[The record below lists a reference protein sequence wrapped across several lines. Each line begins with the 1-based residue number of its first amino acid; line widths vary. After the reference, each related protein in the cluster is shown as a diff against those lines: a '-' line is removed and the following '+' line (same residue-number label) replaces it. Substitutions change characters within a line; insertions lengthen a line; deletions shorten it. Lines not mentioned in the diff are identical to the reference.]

1 LIASIA
7 YYFREA
13 FTSFRRNILMSVA
26 AISTVAIS
34 LFFLGFFIIIALI
47 FNAKFGGLEAEANIN
62 VYLKDDISVEQTKAI
77 NQKITG
83 LKEVKSATYIS
94 KTEALTRFKSRMKD
108 SPGLLDALSGNP
120 LPASFEVKFK
130 DQYKSAA
137 SVDTLKASLKN
148 NKQVDEII
156 GQEIVKRLFA
166 IANIARW
173 IFVTVII
180 LMSFAGVTLI
190 VNAIRLAIYA
200 RRKEIE
206 IMRLVGASN
215 WFIRWPF
222 IIEGVM
228 SGFLGASAAALFL
241 FIANSQLFKR
251 VETMVP
257 FMTFSVDQVTFLYVV
272 LVLFAVGAMIGAL
285 GSSFALR
292 RFLKI

>member
-1 LIASIA
+1 MIASIG

-13 FTSFRRNILMSVA
+13 FVSFKRNWIMSLA
-26 AISTVAIS
+26 AVSTVAIS
-34 LFFLGFFIIIALI
+34 LFFLGFFMIVALI

-62 VYLKDDISVEQTKAI
+62 VYLKDDITIEATKVI
-77 NQKITG
+77 NNKIKNM
-83 LKEVKSATYIS
+83 KEVQSATYVS
-94 KTEALTRFKSRMKD
+94 KTEALARFKTRMKD

-130 DQYKSAA
+130 DQYKTAA
-137 SVDTLKASLKN
+137 SVDALKARLKN
-148 NKQVDEII
+148 NNAVDEII
-156 GQEIVKRLFA
+156 GQEVVKRLFA
-166 IANIARW
+166 MANIARW
-173 IFVTVII
+173 IFITVII
-180 LMSFAGVTLI
+180 LMSFAGITLI

-222 IIEGVM
+222 VIEGVM
-228 SGFLGASAAALFL
+228 NGFLGAFLAALLL
-241 FIANSQLFKR
+241 FTANSQLFKR

-257 FMTFSVDQVTFLYVV
+257 FMTFSVNQQTFLYVV
-272 LVLFAVGAMIGAL
+272 LGLFGVGALIGSV
-285 GSSFALR
+285 GSLVALR

>member
-1 LIASIA
+1 MIASIT

-13 FTSFRRNILMSVA
+13 FVSFRRNLLMSIA

-62 VYLKDDISVEQTKAI
+62 VYLKDDITVEQTKAI
-77 NQKITG
+77 NNRITS
-83 LKEVKSATYIS
+83 LKEVQSATYIS
-94 KTEALTRFKSRMKD
+94 KTEALNRFKTRMKD

-137 SVDTLKASLKN
+137 SVDTLKAKLKN
-148 NKQVDEII
+148 NKFVDEII
-156 GQEIVKRLFA
+156 GQEVVKRLFA

-173 IFVTVII
+173 IFVTII
-180 LMSFAGVTLI
+180 FLMSFAGVTLI

-228 SGFLGASAAALFL
+228 SGFLGAGTASLFL

-257 FMTFSVDQVTFLYVV
+257 FMTFSVNQTTFLYVV
-272 LVLFAVGAMIGAL
+272 LILFAVGGLIGAL

>member
-1 LIASIA
+1 MISSIG

-13 FTSFRRNILMSVA
+13 FVSFRRNIMMSIA

-34 LFFLGFFIIIALI
+34 LFFLGFFIIVALI

-62 VYLKDDISVEQTKAI
+62 VYIKDDISVEQTKAI
-77 NQKITG
+77 NSKLSG
-83 LKEVKSATYIS
+83 MKEVQSATYIS
-94 KTEALTRFKSRMKD
+94 KTEALKRFKSRMQD

-130 DQYKSAA
+130 DQYKTAA
-137 SVDTLKASLKN
+137 SVDKLKAELKN

-156 GQEIVKRLFA
+156 GQEVVKRLFA
-166 IANIARW
+166 IANVARW
-173 IFVTVII
+173 VFVTVIFM
-180 LMSFAGVTLI
+180 MSFAGVTLI

-228 SGFLGASAAALFL
+228 SGFFGASAAALFL
-241 FIANSQLFKR
+241 FIANTQLFKR

-257 FMTFSVDQVTFLYVV
+257 FMTFSVDQTTLLYVV
-272 LVLFAVGAMIGAL
+272 LILFAVGGLIGAL

>member
-1 LIASIA
+1 LINSIG

-13 FTSFRRNILMSVA
+13 FVSFKRNWIMSLA

-34 LFFLGFFIIIALI
+34 LFFLGFFMIVAII

-62 VYLKDDISVEQTKAI
+62 VYLRDDITAEQTAAI
-77 NQKITG
+77 NKKIMG
-83 LKEVKSATYIS
+83 LKEVSSATYVS
-94 KTEALTRFKSRMKD
+94 KNEALKRFKERMKD

-130 DQYKSAA
+130 DEFKSAD
-137 SVDTLKASLKN
+137 SIDKLKN
-148 NKQVDEII
+148 LLKNSKEVDEII

-166 IANIARW
+166 IATIARW
-173 IFVTVII
+173 IFITII
-180 LMSFAGVTLI
+180 VLMSFAGMTLI
-190 VNAIRLAIYA
+190 INAIRLAIYA

-228 SGFLGASAAALFL
+228 SGFLGAFSASLL
-241 FIANSQLFKR
+241 LLIANTQLFMR
-251 VETMVP
+251 IETMVP
-257 FMTFSVDQVTFLYVV
+257 FMSFSVNQTTFMYVV
-272 LVLFAVGAMIGAL
+272 LTLFAVGGVIGAG
-285 GSSFALR
+285 GSILALR